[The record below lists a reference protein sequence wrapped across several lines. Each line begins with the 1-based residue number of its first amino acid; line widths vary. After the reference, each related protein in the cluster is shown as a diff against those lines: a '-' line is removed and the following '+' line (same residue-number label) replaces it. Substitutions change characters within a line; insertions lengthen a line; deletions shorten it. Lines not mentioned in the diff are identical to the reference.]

1 MATITYVDDTA
12 DAGQTDFPFSFDYLE
27 EEHVTVFIDGV
38 QQTIGA
44 TEDYTVQTSPTKKIV
59 LNVAATGGEIVR
71 VRRISDPATDL
82 VDFENGSV
90 LTESELDRAYLH
102 NRYLAE
108 ESAEQNDI
116 SLRVKEGGGGFDG
129 LNKRLL
135 NLSDP
140 VDTQDAATKNY
151 VDTNDAL
158 KVSKAGDS
166 MSGDLAMGSN
176 KITGLSNPSD
186 DQDAA
191 TKDYVDDVIG
201 DVAVGSLPD
210 DSVTYAKIQE
220 VASNNV
226 LLGNDNGTNQ
236 NIQELSA
243 TEARALLNVADGA
256 TANTGTVT
264 LINTGTGLIGGP
276 ISASGEISIGT
287 AGVGETQ
294 LAPGAVTS
302 GKISDTD
309 ANFNINTSTN
319 NVGINTLA
327 GVHKFTVN
335 GDVLVQDTT
344 GDNFPVAIFAGT
356 AGGGIQLLDSGTGG
370 QVYNIA
376 SSKDLQGRGNLS
388 VGHIASAGSPLAIID
403 PATITDPADPAKPS
417 NWTTTLATFSTSSAH
432 GLTEGQYGGLS
443 GGATDWNQA
452 VEVVD
457 VPSTTT
463 FVVPKLSTSTDY
475 PDTFTPNET
484 YVPLLIRRHTESS
497 TLSTMIKLV
506 GLPKDI
512 DNGGVAGTQPSWLE
526 AGQLWIDTT
535 DNSIKINPETTT

>member
-1 MATITYVDDTA
+1 MVITYVDDTA
-12 DAGQTDFPFSFDYLE
+12 DAGQTDFPFSFPYLE
-27 EEHVTVFIDGV
+27 DEHVTVFIDGV

-44 TEDYTVQTSPTKKIV
+44 GEDYTVQTSPTKRIV

-82 VDFENGSV
+82 VDFVNGSV

-108 ESAEQNDI
+108 ESAEQNDV
-116 SLRVKEGGGGFDG
+116 SLRVKEGGAGFDG

-140 VDTQDAATKNY
+140 VDAQDAATKNY

-166 MSGDLAMGSN
+166 MSGNLAMGSN
-176 KITGLSNPSD
+176 KITGLSNPAD

-201 DVAVGSLPD
+201 NVAVGALPD

-220 VASNNV
+220 VAANNV

-236 NIQELSA
+236 NVQELTA
-243 TEARALLNVADGA
+243 AEVRTVLNVADGA

-264 LINTGTGLIGGP
+264 SVGSGTGLTGGP
-276 ISASGEISIGT
+276 ITGSGTLSIDNG
-287 AGVGETQ
+287 GVDEAQ
-294 LAPGAVTS
+294 LADNAVTANKIDDNAVTS
-302 GKISDTD
+302 GKISATDT
-309 ANFNINTSTN
+309 NFNVTAAGK
-319 NVGINTLA
+319 VGI
-327 GVHKFTVN
+327 GKVN
-335 GDVLVQDTT
+335 SGAYRLEIDGDLLVQDT
-344 GDNFPVAIFAGT
+344 GDNFPAAIFSGS
-356 AGGGIQLLDSGTGG
+356 GGSAIQLNDGSADG
-370 QVYNIA
+370 QVYNI
-376 SSKDLQGRGNLS
+376 SSNPDSTGRGGFA
-388 VGHIASAGSPLAIID
+388 VGHIASAGAAL
-403 PATITDPADPAKPS
+403 TITHVSSTA
-417 NWTTTLATFSTSSAH
+417 TLSTFSTSSAH
-432 GLTEGQYGGLS
+432 GLTAGVYGQLT
-443 GGATDWNQA
+443 GGAADWNQV

-457 VPSTTT
+457 VPSATT
-463 FVVPKLSTSTDY
+463 FVVSKLSSSTSY
-475 PDTFTPNET
+475 PTTLTPNDSYT
-484 YVPLLIRRHTESS
+484 PLFIRRHEESS
-497 TLSTMIKLV
+497 VLYSMIKIL

-512 DNGGVAGTQPSWLE
+512 DNGGSAGTQPSWLE

-535 DNSIKINPETTT
+535 DNSIKIYPEVTT